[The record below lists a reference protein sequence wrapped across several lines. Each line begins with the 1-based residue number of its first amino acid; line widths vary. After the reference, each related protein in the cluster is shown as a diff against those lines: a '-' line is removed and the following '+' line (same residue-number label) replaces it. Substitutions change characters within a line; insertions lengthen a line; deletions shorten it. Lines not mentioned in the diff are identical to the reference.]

1 MHFQERGKWIALF
14 YEHEIME
21 QKLGLRSKNEIK
33 YRKIDHVGKN
43 HWMGFDDLLD
53 MSRGLN

>member
-1 MHFQERGKWIALF
+1 MYFQEIGKWTVLF

-21 QKLGLRSKNEIK
+21 QKLGLRSINEMK
-33 YRKIDHVGKN
+33 YRKIDHIGKN

>member
-1 MHFQERGKWIALF
+1 
-14 YEHEIME
+14 ME